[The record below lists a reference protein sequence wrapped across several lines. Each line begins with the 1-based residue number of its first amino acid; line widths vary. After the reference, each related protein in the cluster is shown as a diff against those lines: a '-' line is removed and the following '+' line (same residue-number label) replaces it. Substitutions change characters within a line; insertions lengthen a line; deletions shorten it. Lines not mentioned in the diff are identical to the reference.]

1 MYCMVFRIKN
11 QSIKKRIVM
20 IKNYIK
26 IAFRSLLKNKGY
38 SFLNIFGL
46 AIGITCASLIFLWVE
61 DELNFNQAFEKQDEV
76 YYVPTNQKYEGEW
89 RTFYS
94 TPGPLAKALKDE
106 IPGIVRAATTKSE
119 DLMFAVGDNTI
130 SKPGMYSNADIFD
143 IFSLSFIEGNA
154 KEAFKNPEAIVI
166 TKEIAEQLYGKNTAA
181 LGKVVKV
188 NNETSYLI
196 SGVIENIP
204 DNVSFPFKWIAP
216 FERFAANREWTN
228 EYGSNF
234 ADTFVELAPEANF
247 ETVDAQVRKK
257 YLEKTGDDETQAWL
271 HTIKNWHLKS
281 KFEGGKVVGGRIT
294 YVRLFI
300 VIALIILLIACINFM
315 NLSTARSEKRAN
327 EVGVRKAMGS
337 GRKRLMFQFIAEAL
351 LMSSLAAIV
360 SVILLFVLLPQF
372 NLLIDKNLELGFS
385 NPLHFSIL
393 IIITLVCGLFAG
405 LYPAFYLSSF
415 KPVEVLKGIKATTGS
430 ATFIRKGLVVG
441 QFTISIVFIIGT
453 ILVYQQIQHVKN
465 RELGY
470 NKEHLIQMNVTGDMI
485 ANFDVIQQD
494 LINAGVAESAA
505 LNNSQLLSG
514 GNNGS
519 GLQWKGGI
527 NTEDVLISFRRV
539 SSTFLKTAN
548 IELVEGRGFSTNSA
562 VDSTHIIITQSM
574 AKLMGEGS
582 ALGKIVR
589 GGDEGY
595 EVIGVVKDF
604 LYGNMYNTSDPVL
617 FFNEPENARYLYIKT
632 VAGLE
637 TGALLSKI
645 EGIMKKNNPAFPFEY
660 TFVDEAFNNK
670 FKSEQLVGKLSQ
682 IFAVLAILISCL
694 GLFGLAAYTAEQR
707 RKEIGVRKVLGAS
720 VPTIVKLLSK
730 DFLKLVLISILVAA
744 PIAWWLINSWLDNY
758 AYRIEI
764 NWWIFVA
771 AGIIA
776 IIIAVVTV
784 SFQAVKAA
792 ITNPVDSLKTE

>member
-1 MYCMVFRIKN
+1 
-11 QSIKKRIVM
+11 M

-46 AIGITCASLIFLWVE
+46 AIGITCASLILLWVE
-61 DELNFNQAFEKQDEV
+61 SELSFNQVFEKQDEV
-76 YYVPTNQKYEGEW
+76 YYVPTNQKYDGEW

-94 TPGPLAKALKDE
+94 TPGPLAKVLKED
-106 IPGIVRAATTKSE
+106 IPGIVRASVTRSE
-119 DLMFAVGDNTI
+119 DFLFAVGDNAI
-130 SKPGMYSNADIFD
+130 SRKGMYAGADIFE

-166 TKEIAEQLYGKNTAA
+166 TKEVAKQLYGKNTRA

-188 NNETSYLI
+188 NNDTSYLI

-204 DNVSFPFKWIAP
+204 DNVSFPFKWVASY
-216 FERFAANREWTN
+216 ERFAADNPWTN
-228 EYGSNF
+228 EYGRNF
-234 ADTFVELAPEANF
+234 ADTFVELSPEANI
-247 ETVDAQVRKK
+247 ETVNAEIRKK
-257 YLEKTGDDETQAWL
+257 YLDITGDDETYPFL
-271 HTIKNWHLKS
+271 HTIKNWHLQS

-300 VIALIILLIACINFM
+300 VIALIVLLIACINFM
-315 NLSTARSEKRAN
+315 NLATARSEKRAN

-337 GRKRLMFQFIAEAL
+337 GRRRLMFQFIAEAL
-351 LMSSLAAIV
+351 LMSTLAAIV
-360 SVILLFVLLPQF
+360 SLLLLFVLLPQF
-372 NLLIDKNLELGFS
+372 NLLIDKNLELGLS
-385 NPLHFSIL
+385 NPLHLSIL

-470 NKEHLIQMNVTGDMI
+470 NKEHLIRMPVTGNMI
-485 ANFDVIQQD
+485 ENFNVIQQD
-494 LINAGVAESAA
+494 LINSGVAESAA

-519 GLQWKGGI
+519 GLEWKGGT

-539 SSTFLKTAN
+539 SSTFLKTAS
-548 IELVEGRGFSTNSA
+548 IELTEGRGFSANSA
-562 VDSTHIIITQSM
+562 VDSTNTIITESM
-574 AKLMGEGS
+574 AKLMGAGS
-582 ALGKIVR
+582 AIGKTIR
-589 GGDEGY
+589 GGGDSY

-604 LYGNMYNTSDPVL
+604 LYGDMYGTSDPVM
-617 FFNEPENARYLYIKT
+617 FFNQPENARFLYIKT
-632 VAGLE
+632 VAGIK
-637 TGALLSKI
+637 TTTILSKI
-645 EGIMKKNNPAFPFEY
+645 EGIMKKHNPAFPFGY
-660 TFVDEAFNNK
+660 AFVDEAFNDK

-771 AGIIA
+771 AGVIA
-776 IIIAVVTV
+776 IIIALLTV

>member
-1 MYCMVFRIKN
+1 
-11 QSIKKRIVM
+11 M

-61 DELNFNQAFEKQDEV
+61 DELSFNQVFEKQDEV

-94 TPGPLAKALKDE
+94 TPGPLAKVLKDE
-106 IPGIVRAATTKSE
+106 VPGIVRASTTKSE
-119 DLMFAVGDNTI
+119 NLMFAVGDNTI
-130 SKPGMYSNADIFD
+130 SKRGMYSNSDIFE

-166 TKEIAEQLYGKNTAA
+166 TKEIAEQLYGKNTTA

-247 ETVDAQVRKK
+247 ETVDALVRKK
-257 YLEKTGDDETQAWL
+257 YLEETGDDETFAWL

-294 YVRLFI
+294 YVRLFT

-315 NLSTARSEKRAN
+315 NLATARSEKRAN

-351 LMSSLAAIV
+351 LMATLAAIV
-360 SVILLFVLLPQF
+360 SIVLLFVLLPQF
-372 NLLIDKNLELGFS
+372 NLIIDKTLVLGLS

-465 RELGY
+465 RDLGY
-470 NKEHLIQMNVTGDMI
+470 NKEHLIQVDVTGDMVK
-485 ANFDVIQQD
+485 NFDVIQQD
-494 LINAGVAESAA
+494 LINSGVAESAA
-505 LNNSQLLSG
+505 FNNSQLLSG

-519 GLQWKGGI
+519 GLQWKGGT
-527 NTEDVLISFRRV
+527 NTEDVLISFRYV
-539 SSTFLKTAN
+539 SPSFLKTTN
-548 IELVEGRGFSTNSA
+548 IELIEGRDFSANSA
-562 VDSTHIIITQSM
+562 IDSTHTIITQSM
-574 AKLMGEGS
+574 AKLMGDDS
-582 ALGKIVR
+582 AIGKIIR
-589 GGDEGY
+589 RDAEDSY
-595 EVIGVVKDF
+595 QVIGVVKDF
-604 LYGNMYNTSDPVL
+604 LYGNMYGTSDPVL
-617 FFNEPENARYLYIKT
+617 FFNAPEHARYLYIKT
-632 VAGLE
+632 VAGIE
-637 TGALLSKI
+637 TSTLLSKI

-682 IFAVLAILISCL
+682 IFAILAILISCL

-744 PIAWWLINSWLDNY
+744 PIAWWLISSWLDNY
-758 AYRIEI
+758 AYRIDI

-776 IIIAVVTV
+776 IIIALVTV
-784 SFQAVKAA
+784 SFQAIKAA